1 MVRFPSVRQETLKIL
16 QVSHPRAFAY
26 FFFRREGMRK
36 AYLTPALDNI
46 TTPAKI
52 NFNQGLDGRKNFGR
66 TAGRSSIEVRE
77 GVEVLA
83 RLFELF

>member
-1 MVRFPSVRQETLKIL
+1 MLLLEYPT
-16 QVSHPRAFAY
+16 
-26 FFFRREGMRK
+26 
-36 AYLTPALDNI
+36 

>member
-1 MVRFPSVRQETLKIL
+1 MKFLPTDTNGTLPCRRVLEL
-16 QVSHPRAFAY
+16 QHLSWT
-26 FFFRREGMRK
+26 
-36 AYLTPALDNI
+36 YLVYNDSI
-46 TTPAKI
+46 IFDTTPAKI
-52 NFNQGLDGRKNFGR
+52 NFNQGLDGRKNFGW

>member
-1 MVRFPSVRQETLKIL
+1 MVKKHAVP
-16 QVSHPRAFAY
+16 
-26 FFFRREGMRK
+26 
-36 AYLTPALDNI
+36 

-52 NFNQGLDGRKNFGR
+52 NFNQGLDGPKNFGR

>member
-1 MVRFPSVRQETLKIL
+1 METDFQGRNQAWERPPCLIR
-16 QVSHPRAFAY
+16 HA
-26 FFFRREGMRK
+26 
-36 AYLTPALDNI
+36 